1 MTGLTRY
8 DVTIDPMTIQLVSRT
23 KVITITKIMLKCDTF
38 LKGPCLKVI
47 RTFFVLNIDYTVF
60 KSFCS

>member
-23 KVITITKIMLKCDTF
+23 KVITITEFMLNCI
-38 LKGPCLKVI
+38 LSYIILI
-47 RTFFVLNIDYTVF
+47 R
-60 KSFCS
+60 